1 MRAAAGFPVSDSL
14 HQREAGHRY
23 AVGYQENNPQLV
35 TSADQ
40 TDAFGLPSEAKI
52 APPMA
57 PNNG

>member
-1 MRAAAGFPVSDSL
+1 MYAAAGFHASDSTRL
-14 HQREAGHRY
+14 RKAGHRY